1 LAAQVTDMLVSPEED
16 WEDVLHDLGKAIK
29 EGRLRYVA
37 WIEHKPPHLAT
48 DEARYTFG
56 AKGFKEAGT
65 TMLRVMN
72 TNAAIKACDTLN

>member
-1 LAAQVTDMLVSPEED
+1 MLKSPPED
-16 WEDVLHDLGKAIK
+16 WEDALHDIAAAIK
-29 EGRLRYVA
+29 DGRLRYVA
-37 WIEHKPPHLAT
+37 WIEHKAVAT

-56 AKGFKEAGT
+56 AKGFKEAGE